1 MITDPNCMYCSRDER
16 VSNLMFEIC
25 DLTVS
30 TFFLFKEQTHKGRYI
45 VAFNKGHKGE
55 LYELTEQEKV
65 DLMNDLAN
73 AAGAIKKVFNPDKI
87 NYASFG
93 DKGPHIHF
101 HLIPKYKD
109 GKKWGD
115 VFDMMP
121 EEKVYLENGEY
132 TKLIEELRSAL

>member
-1 MITDPNCMYCSRDER
+1 
-16 VSNLMFEIC
+16 MFEVC

-30 TFFLFKEQTHKGRYI
+30 TLFLFKEQTHKGRCI

-55 LYELTEQEKV
+55 LYELTEQEKI
-65 DLMNDLAN
+65 DLMRDLAK

-101 HLIPKYKD
+101 HLVPKYRD
-109 GKKWGD
+109 GTKWGE

-132 TKLIEELRSAL
+132 TKLIEELRNAL